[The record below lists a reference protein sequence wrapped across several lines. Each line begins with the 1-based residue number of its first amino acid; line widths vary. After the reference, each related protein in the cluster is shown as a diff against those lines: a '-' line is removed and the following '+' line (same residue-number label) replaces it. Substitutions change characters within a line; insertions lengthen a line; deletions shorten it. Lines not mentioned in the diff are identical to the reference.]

1 MHKNDGDTKNRGGGD
16 HMPQRRGDKK
26 QNNVLSNKRQEEK
39 QPGYGDKKLEGPDR
53 PST

>member
-1 MHKNDGDTKNRGGGD
+1 VHKNGGDVKIRGGGD
-16 HMPQRRGDKK
+16 RMPQRREDKK
-26 QNNVLSNKRQEEK
+26 QNKVLSNKRQEEK